1 MDFFSYY
8 IYSLTCISKKLVIIV
23 NNYSGYRVVKTIA
36 TIIATFWNLSRWN
49 TICKLGSPYRETE
62 RALLEEGNF
71 LFQTLHVHLTIVTM
85 KYLLA

>member
-1 MDFFSYY
+1 MVL

-49 TICKLGSPYRETE
+49 TICELGSP
-62 RALLEEGNF
+62 
-71 LFQTLHVHLTIVTM
+71 
-85 KYLLA
+85 